1 MDAVNWNLLQAYTA
15 LQYGVNITAQSFSM
29 FSLSV
34 RIQSHLSRKGERSNW
49 GISQVSAF
57 YYIFQNYLDLALK
70 KQPTNQQQKQTNKNH
85 RNFLCT
91 AIIYS
96 REKQLCMELRCT
108 EQNHVCIHVY
118 VNSSIWYKL
127 LHCVFKTMHCSAV
140 YFRAAAPIPLSCTG
154 QQRLAL
160 KMNQ

>member
-1 MDAVNWNLLQAYTA
+1 MDAVNCNLLQAYTA
-15 LQYGVNITAQSFSM
+15 LQYGVNITAQSFSIM

-34 RIQSHLSRKGERSNW
+34 HIQSHLSRKGERSNW

-70 KQPTNQQQKQTNKNH
+70 NKNK
-85 RNFLCT
+85 NFLCT

-96 REKQLCMELRCT
+96 KEKQLCMELRCS

-118 VNSSIWYKL
+118 INSSIWYKL

-160 KMNQ
+160 KINL